1 MSVAGEYRIRQIVL
15 FGASVFLLSGVALIA
30 FPEQFGEFINI
41 RGESAF
47 WALRMIGVVLIPLSY
62 AMFILRATA
71 SNHTIRS
78 FASLMILVSA
88 ALAAITFMA
97 PGASNLGRWIYG
109 IIGAAFALA
118 YFAAVVVRPRSR

>member
-1 MSVAGEYRIRQIVL
+1 MSMAGEYRIRQIIL

-30 FPEQFGEFINI
+30 FPEQFGDFINI
-41 RGESAF
+41 RGESAV
-47 WALRMIGVVLIPLSY
+47 WTLRMIGVVLIPLSY

-88 ALAAITFMA
+88 ALSVITFMA
-97 PGASNLGRWIYG
+97 PGPANLGRWIYG
-109 IIGAAFALA
+109 LIGAAFALV
-118 YFAAVVVRPRSR
+118 YFAAVVVKPRSR